1 MPVPLGQR
9 LFGAYVNG
17 STVSSMESDVGR
29 KLDIQSTFED
39 WSTPFSAYATA
50 TGGRAALIAWEPSG
64 VSTQDVVDGRH
75 DAYLRTWATA
85 AKASGQQLFIR
96 PWPEMNGDWAQWS
109 AAYTGGDKSTVGA
122 EQLKAAWR
130 HVHDIFTTVGA
141 SNVKWVFSVNET
153 DEPGRAGNR
162 LEDYYPGD
170 SYVDVLGFDAYNWAG
185 YNGIPSR
192 THRQILDPIY
202 SRLAAMSSTK
212 PIWLTEGSASPNV
225 SEADK
230 AAWFTALL
238 ADPGYPRL
246 AAYVLFSANKEQDWR
261 YNSSSVVLNA
271 FRQGLAVGQP
281 TPTPP
286 TPTVVIRPYGAIGA
300 LWSAKS
306 GTLGSPLNYE
316 CDVPGVAGARME
328 DFIGGKIYWSSATG
342 AHEVHGAILGKYLE
356 NSPVSFGLPI
366 SDETVTSDEVGRLSH
381 FENGHSIYWTPST
394 GAHTIYGAIRAEW
407 RGLGW
412 ELGILGYPIT
422 DESDALSPGRYNE
435 FQRGAIYW
443 SPTTGAHE
451 VHGAI
456 RTAWAGQ
463 SWEHGPLG
471 FPITDEFSIPI
482 GRQSTFQHG
491 IITWNATT
499 GVVTSLP

>member
-1 MPVPLGQR
+1 LVTAVVFTAAGQRAEASVPVPLGQR

-246 AAYVLFSANKEQDWR
+246 AAYVLFSVNKEQDWR

-286 TPTVVIRPYGAIGA
+286 TPTPTVPPGGGLPPTSVVIENQSLSLADGEGSDVADTYASGGSTKY
-300 LWSAKS
+300 LWW
-306 GTLGSPLNYE
+306 T
-316 CDVPGVAGARME
+316 DRV
-328 DFIGGKIYWSSATG
+328 TG
-342 AHEVHGAILGKYLE
+342 AFPPLSTATTRLVVRARATLNGRAPTLVVYVDGIRVGAVSLSVNYRDYAFSGFWTAGKVH
-356 NSPVSFGLPI
+356 
-366 SDETVTSDEVGRLSH
+366 TVTLTYTEGRVDTDVYVDK
-381 FENGHSIYWTPST
+381 I
-394 GAHTIYGAIRAEW
+394 TI
-407 RGLGW
+407 
-412 ELGILGYPIT
+412 
-422 DESDALSPGRYNE
+422 S
-435 FQRGAIYW
+435 
-443 SPTTGAHE
+443 
-451 VHGAI
+451 
-456 RTAWAGQ
+456 
-463 SWEHGPLG
+463 
-471 FPITDEFSIPI
+471 
-482 GRQSTFQHG
+482 
-491 IITWNATT
+491 
-499 GVVTSLP
+499 